1 MSKWMKRIAATGV
14 VLICL
19 GMLLTLGAAAA
30 GGLSVVRKG
39 AGHIIEHYIGTE
51 DMERIGALLSAASRS
66 GWDGITPYADG
77 SMRISRDGMKL
88 YERLEGAKNVAVSV
102 ERTAFRLESGTEP
115 MDGPV
120 LYVQQDPDMNVAI
133 TRETSDPTV
142 RVKLSYSGGRRRGC
156 GAAVL
161 VVPEDWQFEE
171 FSVDGMAGFMQLED
185 VQAGRISLSVKAGE
199 IRAQTLRAKALTVD
213 ADAGEVS
220 ARAAGAEQVDASA
233 KAGAVSL
240 HISGA
245 EDEFDVRIK
254 NKAGNVRIGEMSY
267 VGMNEDSQR
276 RGAADRAERKEILVD
291 CVAASVEIDFS
302 EDFD

>member
-1 MSKWMKRIAATGV
+1 MRAAFKRDNK
-14 VLICL
+14 L
-19 GMLLTLGAAAA
+19 GPS
-30 GGLSVVRKG
+30 GLRV
-39 AGHIIEHYIGTE
+39 
-51 DMERIGALLSAASRS
+51 
-66 GWDGITPYADG
+66 
-77 SMRISRDGMKL
+77 
-88 YERLEGAKNVAVSV
+88 
-102 ERTAFRLESGTEP
+102 
-115 MDGPV
+115 
-120 LYVQQDPDMNVAI
+120 DPH
-133 TRETSDPTV
+133 
-142 RVKLSYSGGRRRGC
+142 
-156 GAAVL
+156 
-161 VVPEDWQFEE
+161 
-171 FSVDGMAGFMQLED
+171 
-185 VQAGRISLSVKAGE
+185 
-199 IRAQTLRAKALTVD
+199 
-213 ADAGEVS
+213 AGEVS